1 MKVGYFKEERW
12 KVEGTLSKK
21 LLLLINNMK
30 KHWTAKNKERQHVHA
45 KILPFKLQIK
55 TSSKTD
61 TNVIINIILKLMLL
75 YDPKGETNKQKRYKE
90 AFLANTRNAGEKWRL
105 GEKMGCEGRREY
117 HKIWIACC
125 WWHRQQCS
133 LTPTLRTV
141 MEEKKFQQNLKNEW

>member
-21 LLLLINNMK
+21 LLLLINKMK
-30 KHWTAKNKERQHVHA
+30 KHWTAKNKERQNVHA

-75 YDPKGETNKQKRYKE
+75 YDPKGETNKQK
-90 AFLANTRNAGEKWRL
+90 
-105 GEKMGCEGRREY
+105 
-117 HKIWIACC
+117 KI
-125 WWHRQQCS
+125 
-133 LTPTLRTV
+133 
-141 MEEKKFQQNLKNEW
+141 

>member
-21 LLLLINNMK
+21 LLLLINKMK
-30 KHWTAKNKERQHVHA
+30 KHWTAKNKERQHVFLGQDFWMA

-75 YDPKGETNKQKRYKE
+75 YDPKGETNKQK
-90 AFLANTRNAGEKWRL
+90 
-105 GEKMGCEGRREY
+105 
-117 HKIWIACC
+117 KI
-125 WWHRQQCS
+125 
-133 LTPTLRTV
+133 
-141 MEEKKFQQNLKNEW
+141 

>member
-21 LLLLINNMK
+21 LLLLINKMK
-30 KHWTAKNKERQHVHA
+30 KHWTAKNEERQHVHA

-75 YDPKGETNKQKRYKE
+75 YDPKGETNKQK
-90 AFLANTRNAGEKWRL
+90 
-105 GEKMGCEGRREY
+105 
-117 HKIWIACC
+117 KI
-125 WWHRQQCS
+125 
-133 LTPTLRTV
+133 
-141 MEEKKFQQNLKNEW
+141 